1 MKPKFGWVFFI
12 FIVSMAL
19 LVSFS
24 ILFYQQFRI
33 LANMNNRLQ
42 HNFEVF
48 YQLRDLK
55 QIVTEAE
62 SNTRGFI
69 ITRDSGFISRFP
81 QLRDRVQIRVDSLKS
96 LMDPES
102 AQYRS
107 LILMNVNLTQLVNSL
122 TRNIQQIQMNDSS
135 GLHESLVN
143 SQTWMHR
150 FVNDIEE
157 MENKE
162 YGETI
167 KLREIIKDQES
178 SAPDYFNVALI
189 FSGLLT
195 LVSFFFV
202 IREMRM
208 RFKYQDELELRLNEL
223 NRSTAELEQFTYV
236 ASHDLQEPL
245 RKIRTFSGRL
255 VMKNKGTLSGEGELI
270 LERIDVAAQR
280 MQDMIQDMVNFT
292 NLVNRHELPEKVDL
306 NRVIQHLLKK
316 MHEAI
321 REKNAM
327 IIHEELPVIHGFRDQ
342 LILLFRALMDNSLK
356 FSSSNR
362 RCEIRITSQK
372 IEGKDI
378 GDSKVQGKKHYYQ
391 VKVEDNGIGFN
402 NEFASR
408 IFMIFQRLHN
418 QESPYRGKGIGL
430 AIAQRVMTNH
440 NGMIMATGDPEK
452 GATISMYFP
461 VGS

>member
-1 MKPKFGWVFFI
+1 MKPKFGWVYFVF
-12 FIVSMAL
+12 VLSMAL

-24 ILFYQQFRI
+24 ILFYQQFRQ
-33 LANMNNRLQ
+33 LAEHNNRLQ

-69 ITRDSGFISRFP
+69 ITRDSGFIRRFP
-81 QLRDRVQIRVDSLKS
+81 ELRDRVQRRVDSLKV

-107 LILMNVNLTQLVNSL
+107 LILMNVNLTQLVNGL
-122 TRNIQQIQMNDSS
+122 TRNIQQIQIKDSL
-135 GLHESLVN
+135 GLQESLVN
-143 SQTWMHR
+143 SQTWMNR
-150 FVNDIEE
+150 FVTDIEE

-162 YGETI
+162 YGQTI
-167 KLREIIKDQES
+167 DLRRIIKDQES
-178 SAPDYFNVALI
+178 STPDYFNIALI
-189 FSGLLT
+189 FSGILT
-195 LVSFFFV
+195 LVSFFF
-202 IREMRM
+202 ILREMRM
-208 RFKYQDELELRLNEL
+208 RVKYQNELELRLNEL
-223 NRSTAELEQFTYV
+223 NRSTSELEQFTYV

-255 VMKNKGTLSGEGELI
+255 VMKNKGALSGEGELI

-292 NLVNRHELPEKVDL
+292 NLVNRHEIAEKVDL

-316 MHEAI
+316 MHEPI

-327 IIHEELPVIHGFRDQ
+327 IIHEELPVIHGYRDQ
-342 LILLFRALMDNSLK
+342 LILLFRALVDNSLK
-356 FSSSNR
+356 FSSPDR

-378 GDSKVQGKKHYYQ
+378 DETRAHGKKNYYQ

-430 AIAQRVMTNH
+430 AIAQRVMANH
-440 NGMIMATGDPEK
+440 NGMITAKGDPDR
-452 GATISMYFP
+452 GAIISMYFP
-461 VGS
+461 VIH